1 MSPKGALGRRQFL
14 YRWEKWGM
22 SMCDG
27 GGARGGPGGREGAG
41 DSWALG
47 EQQGAEPGVG
57 WEAAC
62 LRWVGES
69 GGGGCSQVSGLLPH

>member
-1 MSPKGALGRRQFL
+1 MSV
-14 YRWEKWGM
+14 
-22 SMCDG
+22 CDG